1 METIFIGCLI
11 GGAYS
16 LSITLYKYASN
27 SSKFTHLQIF
37 LLYILI
43 IFPPLQYVSILIF
56 YTYNYIKNLSDK
68 SRKQLKNN
76 QLKINNLEDSQN
88 KLTELRNLNIIS
100 DTEYLAKKARIE
112 NQIDE
117 YIIENRVEYKNL
129 ESLYKNCI
137 LSEFEFKQKIDLL
150 QSLEKKNRN
159 SRSDIICNFNIIAGY
174 HEGLALAIDEN
185 LNYGFVDDSRNTI
198 IPFQYN
204 LAQNFSNGLA
214 VVMVGNKY
222 GYINKENMMQIDAI
236 YDLAEPFSNNIAKV
250 NINGEEYMIDKNGEK
265 I

>member
-1 METIFIGCLI
+1 MIG
-11 GGAYS
+11 
-16 LSITLYKYASN
+16 
-27 SSKFTHLQIF
+27 
-37 LLYILI
+37 
-43 IFPPLQYVSILIF
+43 
-56 YTYNYIKNLSDK
+56 
-68 SRKQLKNN
+68 
-76 QLKINNLEDSQN
+76 
-88 KLTELRNLNIIS
+88 
-100 DTEYLAKKARIE
+100 
-112 NQIDE
+112 
-117 YIIENRVEYKNL
+117 
-129 ESLYKNCI
+129 
-137 LSEFEFKQKIDLL
+137 QKIDLL

-159 SRSDIICNFNIIAGY
+159 SRSDIICNFNIIEGY